1 MFCPN
6 CGENAGAARF
16 CPHCGGPLPG
26 APDLGER
33 ESSTVRRPRS
43 VAVIA
48 FAGLAAAMALALAV
62 GALLFLR
69 SNPEAQSTSGVS
81 QEPPSN
87 TMATSTPTSTA
98 TSTPT
103 ASASSTPATRL
114 QDVRSLGAGLFC
126 RDLNAQGYSYAAAVD
141 YWRAHGQPNQMDADA
156 NGVPCETVYPGSD
169 VAAYWAA
176 HLPQSPTPTSP
187 QHSPAGPPRG
197 TLLVMAGPEGGF
209 GQTFPEGR
217 CAVWRTGFVNQSD
230 TAIEQIIVAPPS
242 GEYTNYSGWNGKDF
256 PTRPARPPA
265 PAVLNVYLKPGD
277 DVALEYKTC
286 TATPPPADP
295 NFEYGVT
302 APKTVTFRWVTGA
315 SGRACFKC

>member
-6 CGENAGAARF
+6 CGANAGAARF
-16 CPHCGGPLPG
+16 CPNCGGPLSG
-26 APDLGER
+26 APDVDER
-33 ESSTVRRPRS
+33 EPSAPRRPRS

-48 FAGLAAAMALALAV
+48 FAGLAAAIALALAV

-69 SNPEAQSTSGVS
+69 SNPKAQSTAGVS
-81 QEPPSN
+81 QESPSN
-87 TMATSTPTSTA
+87 TIARSTPTSTA
-98 TSTPT
+98 TPT
-103 ASASSTPATRL
+103 ASTSTTPSIGL
-114 QDVRSLGAGLFC
+114 QDVRSLAAGLFC

-156 NGVPCETVYPGSD
+156 NGVPCETVYPSSD
-169 VAAYWAA
+169 VAAYWGARSS
-176 HLPQSPTPTSP
+176 PFSPSPTPAQP
-187 QHSPAGPPRG
+187 SPAAQPRG

-230 TAIEQIIVAPPS
+230 TAIDQITVAPPS
-242 GEYTNYSGWNGKDF
+242 GEYTNFSGWNGKDF

-265 PAVLNVYLKPGD
+265 PAILNVYLKPGD

-286 TATPPPADP
+286 TTTPPPANP
-295 NFEYGVT
+295 NFEYGAA
-302 APKTVTFRWVTGA
+302 APKTVAFRWVTGV